1 MKKITT
7 APAAAPAETTPV
19 NPALKQP
26 EIKPPLIETKEQAFK
41 RIMNYHVKALANRY
55 RIMRKTANSHRPCQ
69 NDVEL
74 ICIAVE
80 NLSTKFIS
88 VLKARVQEESDTTF
102 DIFK

>member
-7 APAAAPAETTPV
+7 APAAAETTPV

-26 EIKPPLIETKEQAFK
+26 EVKSLETKEQAFK
-41 RIMNYHVKALANRY
+41 RIMNHHVKALANRY

>member
-1 MKKITT
+1 MKKTTT
-7 APAAAPAETTPV
+7 APAALAETTPV

-26 EIKPPLIETKEQAFK
+26 KVKTKSLETKEQAFK
-41 RIMNYHVKALANRY
+41 RIMNHHVRALANRY

-88 VLKARVQEESDTTF
+88 VLKARVQEESDTAF

>member
-1 MKKITT
+1 MKKTTT
-7 APAAAPAETTPV
+7 APAASVETTPV

-26 EIKPPLIETKEQAFK
+26 EVKIKSLETKEQAFK
-41 RIMNYHVKALANRY
+41 RIMNHHVRSLANRY